1 MYETYFG
8 ESVMITFELP
18 DGCTKHKRM
27 TFRQKMANLELNI
40 EFVIRVESF
49 TLEQT
54 NELCA
59 CTKLGGVTS
68 QLAHA
73 WNHATVPSKIESYA
87 EHCVNGNDGRLNT
100 SCEVKL

>member
-59 CTKLGGVTS
+59 CT
-68 QLAHA
+68 
-73 WNHATVPSKIESYA
+73 VPSKIESYA